1 MENIITVKEYDYYA
15 RQKAI
20 TALCEKYKFIKR
32 STIGKSCAG
41 KEITAL
47 KIGSAAEYVLITAA
61 FHGSE
66 RITSL
71 ILLMYIEQLCET
83 LQSGGYIEGINAK
96 RGLNGRGIIFVPC
109 VNPDGCDIS
118 LLGKKACGEF
128 GDKIAKLCKNNFQK
142 WNANLRGVDINH
154 NFNADWENLRNKE
167 RGLGIYGPSPTRFG
181 GTKPESEPETVA
193 LVNLCRNTKIRHAVA
208 LHSQGEV
215 IYWTFGEKVPPR
227 AQRMAEIMATSS
239 GYALDVPI
247 SIAEGGGFKDWFI
260 SEFKRPAFTIELG
273 KGKNP
278 LPIENAT
285 EIYRRVREM
294 LVLITIM

>member
-1 MENIITVKEYDYYA
+1 M
-15 RQKAI
+15 
-20 TALCEKYKFIKR
+20 
-32 STIGKSCAG
+32 
-41 KEITAL
+41 
-47 KIGSAAEYVLITAA
+47 
-61 FHGSE
+61 
-66 RITSL
+66 
-71 ILLMYIEQLCET
+71 
-83 LQSGGYIEGINAK
+83 
-96 RGLNGRGIIFVPC
+96 
-109 VNPDGCDIS
+109 
-118 LLGKKACGEF
+118 
-128 GDKIAKLCKNNFQK
+128 
-142 WNANLRGVDINH
+142 RGVDINH

-167 RGLGIYGPSPTRFG
+167 RALGIYGASPTRFG

-193 LVNLCRNTKIRHAVA
+193 VANLCRDTKIRHAVA

-278 LPIENAT
+278 LPIEDAN